1 MKLEDVIKSLDRMEW
16 HAHKANGSQYGSV
29 EHNKS
34 WDNFE
39 EEKDKLITALRAIWV
54 DSNPLPS
61 PDPVNI
67 TPSECLKLLNA
78 TRLDLT
84 KWALL
89 RRDPIFQRRAD
100 AIRFAINQ
108 MLKADAKPVICPLRE
123 QLPNDRRSATEI
135 VNTLKDLWNW
145 LSRNIDYSK
154 PGEERVIMQQM
165 DCLRIAIHAVKDG
178 DGDTKEQL
186 KHIQAWVE
194 KMLEAEY
201 RKEIFIKDNDYLS
214 LKVFKVIK
222 ALNTMREER
231 EQIKK
236 VFALLRGEVVKA

>member
-1 MKLEDVIKSLDRMEW
+1 MKLEDVINALDRMEKCA
-16 HAHKANGSQYGSV
+16 HAASNCNPGSAGQ
-29 EHNKS
+29 NRW

-39 EEKDKLITALRAIWV
+39 HEKDTLIGALRAIWV
-54 DSNPLPS
+54 DSSPLPS

-67 TPSECLKLLNA
+67 NPSECLKLLNA

-84 KWALL
+84 KWAML
-89 RRDPIFQRRAD
+89 RRDPIFQHRAD
-100 AIRFAINQ
+100 AIQFAINQ
-108 MLKADAKPVICPLRE
+108 MLKADAKTVICPLQE
-123 QLPNDRRSATEI
+123 HLPNDQRTAAEVI
-135 VNTLKDLWNW
+135 NTLKDLWNW
-145 LSRNIDYSK
+145 LSRNINYSK

-165 DCLRIAIHAVKDG
+165 DCLRIAIHAIKDG

-186 KHIQAWVE
+186 KHIQAWIE

-236 VFALLRGEVVKA
+236 VFALLRGEVAKA

>member
-1 MKLEDVIKSLDRMEW
+1 MKFEDVINAIDRMEKFA
-16 HAHKANGSQYGSV
+16 HAANDSQYGSV
-29 EHNKS
+29 EHNRA
-34 WDNFE
+34 WDRFE
-39 EEKDKLITALRAIWV
+39 KEKDTLIGALRAIWV
-54 DSNPLPS
+54 DSSPLPS
-61 PDPVNI
+61 PDPVNMN
-67 TPSECLKLLNA
+67 PSECLKLLNA
-78 TRLDLT
+78 ARLDLT
-84 KWALL
+84 KWAML

-108 MLKADAKPVICPLRE
+108 MLKADAPLRE
-123 QLPNDRRSATEI
+123 HLPNDQRSATEI

-154 PGEERVIMQQM
+154 PGEERVIKQQM

-178 DGDTKEQL
+178 ASDSQEQL
-186 KHIQAWVE
+186 KHIQAWIE

-222 ALNTMREER
+222 ALNALREER

-236 VFALLRGEVVKA
+236 VFALLRGEKI